1 MHQEGRRLSLAT
13 LVLVFDSNNTELC
26 VNILT
31 CLTACGALSVFQ
43 SFSICLSTSTN
54 VYFSLFH
61 SLPSSSCQL
70 VQPFF
75 SWNIQNLNFQS
86 IFEFFYR
93 PLSVT
98 PSSFSWQIRN
108 KFNKVTKA
116 KQWNLICV
124 QTYIAYIWTVISV
137 ERAVTSKTW
146 RPRFESSHRQN
157 FIKHIFTASCL
168 RDKN

>member
-1 MHQEGRRLSLAT
+1 MHQEGIRLSLAT

-108 KFNKVTKA
+108 KFNKVTKSKAMKFNLCSNVYSIYLDSYFGWKSGHIQNLTSEVRIQSSA
-116 KQWNLICV
+116 KF
-124 QTYIAYIWTVISV
+124 YKA
-137 ERAVTSKTW
+137 
-146 RPRFESSHRQN
+146 
-157 FIKHIFTASCL
+157 HIYC
-168 RDKN
+168 